1 MHAVPETHLIIL
13 FLFNLIYYS
22 NFFNVL
28 LLMAVARGEDE
39 YQALACLDWSEINN
53 LGRYF

>member
-1 MHAVPETHLIIL
+1 MHAGPETLISIL

-28 LLMAVARGEDE
+28 LLMAVARGNGE
-39 YQALACLDWSEINN
+39 YQALACLDGSEINN